1 MFNGIPSRG
10 FVLAALICVGSSAI
24 AQRPLCTELP
34 ASERDRARA
43 AGLCRDPAPIVD
55 VAPPSPRELVRV
67 PRVTNINLN
76 EARQRLQKDLDL
88 KVQPVVVTSDLRV
101 GTVIE
106 QQPAEGTLVK
116 RGSVVRLQV
125 SAGQEGPEIIDVP
138 NVVGMPFDRAKSRL
152 ARFTVQRTE
161 RPRGE
166 RSNGAPE
173 GQVIEQAPHAAT
185 RAAAGSLVAL
195 TVSGAPRATIEIF
208 EMPNVVGRVYADV
221 SRSLAEF
228 NVSRTDVDNA
238 APREQIIAQT
248 PAAGSTLMPGDA
260 VGLQVSAGAGRTAF
274 AATRSSSSAA
284 PEVAS
289 ARGVLAVG
297 ASVALGLIIGALLMR
312 HWLTRQRVA
321 AAADDVIT
329 SLSPT
334 VPQPTVP
341 QPITSVDILLDDDD
355 TRRARDDAV
364 QSERTEWQATDAESQ
379 DDQDKEPGPDKPENS
394 ELESPRSK

>member
-1 MFNGIPSRG
+1 M
-10 FVLAALICVGSSAI
+10 
-24 AQRPLCTELP
+24 
-34 ASERDRARA
+34 
-43 AGLCRDPAPIVD
+43 
-55 VAPPSPRELVRV
+55 

-161 RPRGE
+161 RPRGD
-166 RSNGAPE
+166 RSNNAPE

-185 RAAAGSLVAL
+185 RAAAGSIVAL

-238 APREQIIAQT
+238 APRDQIIAQT
-248 PAAGSTLMPGDA
+248 PAAGATLMPGDA

-274 AATRSSSSAA
+274 AAATRSSSSAA
-284 PEVAS
+284 PEIAS

-329 SLSPT
+329 SLSST
-334 VPQPTVP
+334 VPQPTMPQPTMSQPTVP
-341 QPITSVDILLDDDD
+341 QPITTVDILLEDDD
-355 TRRARDDAV
+355 TERARDDAV
-364 QSERTEWQATDAESQ
+364 QSERTEWQATDAENQ
-379 DDQDKEPGPDKPENS
+379 DDQDKEPGPDNPEDS